1 MLCLPMQAFAR
12 MMRIFRQKD
21 STTAQNCHQ
30 MAPHNLVLS
39 GDVAYGVQKQF
50 ESEGRTALRLSYFLS
65 NYLQVSSSDADNNN
79 NNNNSNN
86 IHTRNIGLNIVTVL
100 PEKHI
105 GLSHA
110 LSLHTLHLVPIK
122 SFSSR

>member
-1 MLCLPMQAFAR
+1 MFCLPMQAFAR

-21 STTAQNCHQ
+21 STTAENCHQ

-65 NYLQVSSSDADNNN
+65 NYLQVSSSDADNN
-79 NNNNSNN
+79 SNN
-86 IHTRNIGLNIVTVL
+86 IQTRNIGLNIVTVL

-105 GLSHA
+105 GLSLA

>member
-1 MLCLPMQAFAR
+1 MFCLLMQAFAR

-21 STTAQNCHQ
+21 STTAENCHQ

-79 NNNNSNN
+79 NSNN
-86 IHTRNIGLNIVTVL
+86 IQTRNIGLNIVTVL

-105 GLSHA
+105 GLSLA